1 MKRMISI
8 LVILL
13 SVTLSACASRR
24 NYSGQGGPEIS
35 TTLPDNGVASSAD
48 SPSVPPVGQTSS
60 AVEIVLEDNGKTFDY
75 QVGDSFLLNLGT
87 DVYDWTVT
95 VDNQN
100 VIALKMGVAVIQ
112 GAQGTFDA
120 LSAGTATLSASGD
133 PLCRK
138 VSPPCGMPTILFR
151 VTLVVK

>member
-24 NYSGQGGPEIS
+24 NYPGQGGPEIS
-35 TTLPDNGVASSAD
+35 TTLPDNGVASSVD

-151 VTLVVK
+151 VTVVVK